1 MAAMDRLGGTGIWA
15 GQLRYGD
22 HGQIAAAAAELD
34 ALGYTALWVPDVG
47 GDLWG
52 DLEVLMSSTEKAVV
66 ATGILNLWM
75 RPPEEAAAQH
85 ARLTEAHGDRFLM
98 GIGVS
103 HQILIDSTEAGRYR
117 KPLTAMASFLDGL
130 DAAPV
135 PVDRDHRV
143 LAALGPRMLELAATR
158 TAGCHPYNVT
168 VDHTVAA
175 RAALG
180 PEALV
185 LPEQAVALTTDATAA
200 RTLGRK
206 HLEMYLMLPNYANN
220 LLRLGFTEEDL
231 SSGGSDRLVDALVAW
246 GDVDAI
252 VARVEEHRQAGA
264 DHVCIQALTEE
275 GFPWEAWRELAPAL
289 NPS

>member
-1 MAAMDRLGGTGIWA
+1 MAAMERLAGAGIWA

-22 HGQIAAAAAELD
+22 PGEIGAAAAELD

-52 DLEVLMSSTEKAVV
+52 DLEVLMSATERAVV

-75 RPPEEAAAQH
+75 HTPEETAARH
-85 ARLTEAHGDRFLM
+85 AGLSETHGDRLLV

-117 KPLTAMASFLDGL
+117 RPLAAMSAFLDGL

-135 PVDRDHRV
+135 PLGREHRV
-143 LAALGPRMLELAATR
+143 LAALGPKMLELARTR

-168 VDHTVAA
+168 VDHTAAA
-175 RAALG
+175 RKALG

-185 LPEQAVALTTDATAA
+185 LPEQAVALTTDATTA
-200 RTLGRK
+200 RALGRK
-206 HLEMYLMLPNYANN
+206 HLEMYLMLPNYTNN

-231 SSGGSDRLVDALVAW
+231 SAGGSDRLVDALVAW
-246 GDVDAI
+246 GDVDTI
-252 VARVEEHRQAGA
+252 VARVQEHRDAGA
-264 DHVCIQALTEE
+264 DHVCIQALAEE

-289 NPS
+289 NPA